1 MSVIGAE
8 IGELHSLTSSFGR
21 QSATVE
27 TLMSDLS
34 AQLHNTYWQG
44 GAAERF
50 RTAWESEYQ
59 PALRNLA
66 AALVD
71 ASDEVRRRA
80 EALHAA
86 GA

>member
-8 IGELHSLTSSFGR
+8 IGELHTLTAAFHR
-21 QSATVE
+21 QSGTVDQ
-27 TLMSDLS
+27 LMSELS
-34 AQLHNTYWQG
+34 GQLHSTYWQG

-50 RTAWESEYQ
+50 RAAWETEYQ
-59 PALRNLA
+59 PALRSLS

-71 ASDEVRRRA
+71 ASEEVRRRA

>member
-8 IGELHSLTSSFGR
+8 IGELHTLTASFSR
-21 QSATVE
+21 QSGVVE
-27 TLMSDLS
+27 QLMSELS
-34 AQLHNTYWQG
+34 AQLHSTYWQG

-50 RTAWESEYQ
+50 RSAWETEYR
-59 PALRNLA
+59 PALRSLS

>member
-8 IGELHSLTSSFGR
+8 IGELHSLTASFGR

-44 GAAERF
+44 GASERF

-59 PALRNLA
+59 PALRSLA